1 MSRAIRFTSGYGKA
15 RMGKILP
22 STAAPSLPWHARN
35 ADGDY
40 GVSDEPNWR
49 QVDWAA
55 HLHTVQAG
63 PDLVNYVDVG
73 EGEATPVVF
82 VHGLAGQWQNWIET
96 IPRVAQDRRVLA
108 LDLPGFGMSEMPHD
122 GEVTIQ
128 GYGRV
133 VKRFCEA
140 LGLERVA
147 LVGNSMGG
155 FIAAE
160 MTIQDPDRVERLVL
174 ISAAGL
180 TSSNVYTAPTAV
192 IGRVAQTITA
202 VTAAGHK
209 RMARRPRGRH
219 TALALVAR
227 HPSKLKPDAAWEG
240 LMKGVDKPGFRAALM
255 ASVKYD
261 YRERLSEIGC
271 PTLILWGENDSVITV
286 DDAHEYE
293 RLISDSRK
301 TVMED
306 TGHVPMMERPRAVND
321 VLLEFLAET
330 GPAQEREPVD
340 HASERR

>member
-1 MSRAIRFTSGYGKA
+1 MA
-15 RMGKILP
+15 KILP
-22 STAAPSLPWHARN
+22 STAAPSLPWEARK
-35 ADGDY
+35 ADSDY
-40 GVSDEPNWR
+40 GVSDDPNWR
-49 QVDWAA
+49 GVDWAA

-63 PDLVNYVDVG
+63 PELLNYVDIG
-73 EGEATPVVF
+73 EGPGTPVVL
-82 VHGLAGQWQNWIET
+82 VHGLAGQWQNWIENL
-96 IPRVAQDRRVLA
+96 PRLAEGRRVLA
-108 LDLPGFGMSEMPHD
+108 PDLPGFGMSAMPAD
-122 GEVTIQ
+122 GEISIQ

-133 VKRFCEA
+133 LQRFCEA
-140 LGLERVA
+140 LGLKRVA

-174 ISAAGL
+174 ISAAGIS
-180 TSSNVYTAPTAV
+180 SSNVYKAPTAV
-192 IGRVAQTITA
+192 IGRVAQAITA
-202 VTAAGHK
+202 TTAAGHK
-209 RMARRPRGRH
+209 RIARRPRGRH

-227 HPSKLKPDAAWEG
+227 HPSKLRPDAAWEG
-240 LMKGVDKPGFRAALM
+240 LMKGADKPGFRAALM
-255 ASVKYD
+255 ASVRYD

-321 VLLEFLAET
+321 VLLEFLSET
-330 GPAQEREPVD
+330 GPAEEREPVD